1 ISPGATMRTSKSIAD
16 DFLKRKARADAEA
29 LKEGEAEKAEAE
41 KAEAEKADELIKVVI
56 AEKLKEVEAE
66 KEAEKSNDFEVH
78 TTKPMSGLEVH
89 TVEPVIPIEEE
100 PVREEPVREEP
111 VREEP
116 VREKSVDRPAVVKKV
131 RVQAK
136 PVVENPGKPVVKKRW
151 YDRIRP
157 FGFEDSE

>member
-1 ISPGATMRTSKSIAD
+1 MRTSKSIAD

-29 LKEGEAEKAEAE
+29 LKENGAEKAEAE

-66 KEAEKSNDFEVH
+66 KSSDFEVH

-89 TVEPVIPIEEE
+89 TVEPVVPIEEK
-100 PVREEPVREEP
+100 PVREEP
-111 VREEP
+111 
-116 VREKSVDRPAVVKKV
+116 VDRPAVVKKV
-131 RVQAK
+131 RVQEK
-136 PVVENPGKPVVKKRW
+136 PIEEKRIEKSPEKPVVKKRW

-157 FGFEDSE
+157 LGFEDLE

>member
-1 ISPGATMRTSKSIAD
+1 MRTSKSIAD
-16 DFLKRKARADAEA
+16 DFLKRKARADAVA

-66 KEAEKSNDFEVH
+66 RGGEKSSDFEVF
-78 TTKPMSGLEVH
+78 TTKPMAPLEEH
-89 TVEPVIPIEEE
+89 YVEPIVPIEEK
-100 PVREEPVREEP
+100 PIEEKPIEKK
-111 VREEP
+111 P
-116 VREKSVDRPAVVKKV
+116 VREKTVDRPAVVKKV

-151 YDRIRP
+151 YDQIRP